1 MVPVFFLEAFRISF
15 LASVSKFQGHV
26 PWCGFLC
33 TWQFLLTWKFISF
46 SFGIYSYTSPLSPF
60 FLSSLLSLWN
70 TCFLMLTLW
79 GQSWIFFL
87 FPSFYVLFP
96 NRFSQFYIPILL
108 LRFLLLIYLLGS
120 LSYYTKVTIQ
130 FSPAGIFPLF
140 SLIL

>member
-108 LRFLLLIYLLGS
+108 LMAGVIELMKRNGRFFLVLCVSIMTDRKS
-120 LSYYTKVTIQ
+120 VV
-130 FSPAGIFPLF
+130 
-140 SLIL
+140 